1 MCDFISWKTHKGKL
15 YFLTDDIVKLRLREF
30 KQYNEGWKGDLLG
43 HGAID
48 WFFNLPENC
57 GVKGE
62 CTDFSSPKNFPK
74 EIVLAI
80 KECRMNLI
88 GFNLNLLND
97 PARKEYNKIKQ
108 TAWKE
113 YDKIKQT
120 ARKEYDEIT
129 QTAQKEYEKIRQ
141 ATFRK
146 EYNKMEQT
154 AWEKYDKIGQ
164 TAWEKYDK
172 IRQTT
177 FQKLFSNP
185 KNRTEAWK

>member
-1 MCDFISWKTHKGKL
+1 MCDFISWKTYKGKL

-120 ARKEYDEIT
+120 
-129 QTAQKEYEKIRQ
+129 
-141 ATFRK
+141 TFRK
-146 EYNKMEQT
+146 EYNKIEQ
-154 AWEKYDKIGQ
+154 AVWEKYDKIKQ
-164 TAWEKYDK
+164 IARKEYEKTEQAVWEKYDK

-185 KNRTEAWK
+185 KNRAEAWK